1 MKIRPVGAELFHAE
15 RQTDM
20 ISSQTFFA
28 IMLMRIK
35 IVNCT
40 LLYYFGIC
48 VAKLSL
54 RMCVSDIDVERT
66 VHGLLYNALS
76 HSSSGKTGRSAARQG
91 TGDGFKIQVL

>member
-1 MKIRPVGAELFHAE
+1 M
-15 RQTDM
+15 
-20 ISSQTFFA
+20 
-28 IMLMRIK
+28 
-35 IVNCT
+35 
-40 LLYYFGIC
+40 
-48 VAKLSL
+48 AKVSL